1 MKEPLTYVVGSFLK
15 EGGQKMALTFQEHW
29 IYSGS
34 TSVPN
39 ALLQNYRKLQL
50 TADECLL
57 IAWLMQR
64 HPEESFVIDVRAT
77 CIQFGIDERQLFS
90 IIQHLMDRQ
99 VLEIKQREAK
109 DGKKVDYYSFKP
121 LLRQLEVLFKQSSFS
136 VEKMSQK
143 DVNVLALIE
152 QEFNRQLSGF
162 EIEMISGWIHKD
174 KYPQELIVAAL
185 KEAILNQAH
194 NVKYID
200 RILLAWK
207 NKGIKSAQ
215 QLAASETRTKN
226 EQVEVKPNETANQSV
241 PLVNWVKR

>member
-1 MKEPLTYVVGSFLK
+1 
-15 EGGQKMALTFQEHW
+15 MALTFQEHW

-39 ALLQNYRKLQL
+39 VLLQNYRKLQL

-99 VLEIKQREAK
+99 VLEIKQRESQ

-121 LLRQLEVLFKQSSFS
+121 LLRQLEVLFKQISFS

-207 NKGIKSAQ
+207 HKGITSVQ
-215 QLAASETRTKN
+215 QLVASENRTKN
-226 EQVEVKPNETANQSV
+226 AQVEVKPNETANQSV

>member
-15 EGGQKMALTFQEHW
+15 EGGQKMALTFHEHW

-64 HPEESFVIDVRAT
+64 HPEESFVLNIRET
-77 CIQFGIDERQLFS
+77 CQQFGVDERQLFS

-99 VLEIKQREAK
+99 VLEIKQREAQ

-121 LLRQLEVLFKQSSFS
+121 LLRQLEVLFKQNSFS

-143 DVNVLALIE
+143 DVNVLTLIE

-162 EIEMISGWIHKD
+162 EIEMISGWINND

-185 KEAILNQAH
+185 KEAVLNQAH

-207 NKGIKSAQ
+207 NKGIQSAQ

-226 EQVEVKPNETANQSV
+226 AQVDVKPNETASQSV

>member
-77 CIQFGIDERQLFS
+77 CIQFCIDERQLFS

-226 EQVEVKPNETANQSV
+226 AQVEVKPNETANQSV